1 MLVNDVDIRTSAV
14 SPSQYP
20 TDGWPEIAL
29 VGRSNVGKSSLTNKL
44 INRKAL
50 ARTSSAPGKTQ
61 TLNFYEVEHQLFFV
75 DVPGYGYAKVSKA
88 QRAAFGEMIEAYLTG
103 RTVLRG
109 VVQLVDGRHAPT
121 ADDVAMYQY
130 LTYYHLPVLVVATK
144 MDKVKPS
151 QYNKSESSVRK
162 TMTLS
167 PGTPLVLF
175 SAQTGMGKDAVWAW
189 IEARMQDPERTPQG

>member
-1 MLVNDVDIRTSAV
+1 MLVNHVSIRISAV
-14 SPSQYP
+14 APSQYP

-88 QRAAFGEMIEAYLTG
+88 KRAAFGAMIEAYLTE
-103 RTVLRG
+103 RSVLRG

-121 ADDVAMYQY
+121 ADDIAMYQY
-130 LTYYHLPVLVVATK
+130 LAYYHLPVLVVATK

-151 QYNKSESSVRK
+151 QYNRSESAVRK

-175 SAQTGMGKDAVWAW
+175 SAETGLGKDAVWEW
-189 IEARMQDPERTPQG
+189 IEARMQDPERSRV